1 MAKLTKIAHF
11 GSLRGTIDFENLL
24 LLEKTSKNLLLEQN
38 MQLNFFVGIGISRG
52 VSFLQNFHKLGDGN
66 K

>member
-1 MAKLTKIAHF
+1 MAKLTKIAYF

-38 MQLNFFVGIGISRG
+38 MQLNFFVGI
-52 VSFLQNFHKLGDGN
+52 DN
-66 K
+66 KQGGQFSSKFSQIGGW